1 MIIYSVNIYV
11 AKEIAKSW
19 DEWMKKK
26 HIPDIMN
33 TNLFIEFK
41 FYENV
46 EDNITKQYIIQYKL
60 DGFKQYKKYQNKY
73 QNKFQKEHSI
83 KFKNK
88 FLATRSL
95 FIKIL

>member
-1 MIIYSVNIYV
+1 
-11 AKEIAKSW
+11 
-19 DEWMKKK
+19 
-26 HIPDIMN
+26 MN

-46 EDNITKQYIIQYKL
+46 EDNITKKYIIQYKL
-60 DGFKQYKKYQNKY
+60 DGFKEYKKY